1 MRRTRMSRL
10 ISEDTPP
17 FQRQRG
23 SPTPLHLHLPRYGT
37 STSLTPARPHPPRLP
52 ANSASMV
59 TPHQPATSLVLFG
72 PTARALPNPP
82 KFCRSSHS
90 LTLSE
95 FRRRQVL
102 PTARK
107 PPTRCP
113 TTRYPASHAALR
125 PAPALAPRHL
135 PATAASTGGYT
146 SSDAPTPLSDGCT
159 SSDAPTP
166 ASTPPPCLLQHPRP
180 RPPGSRASPTLRPRP
195 TAPRDRRRL
204 LTCHL
209 TPRHPSP
216 LRHRPPP

>member
-1 MRRTRMSRL
+1 MSRL

-113 TTRYPASHAALR
+113 TTRYPASHAT
-125 PAPALAPRHL
+125 HL
-135 PATAASTGGYT
+135 PSTAAAFSAGYT
-146 SSDAPTPLSDGCT
+146 TFGTSPPAFAPIPSPPAFTPV
-159 SSDAPTP
+159 
-166 ASTPPPCLLQHPRP
+166 PCMLWHPRP
-180 RPPGSRASPTLRPRP
+180 RPPGSSVSPTLRPRP
-195 TAPRDRRRL
+195 TAPRGRRRL

-209 TPRHPSP
+209 TPRRPSLP
-216 LRHRPPP
+216 RHRPPP